1 MSGFIKVNSG
11 SVFLDGEDILKG
23 DEKTLAQI
31 RQPKLGFI
39 FQDFM
44 LLNGLKIKEKHT
56 NKIESK

>member
-1 MSGFIKVNSG
+1 MSGFIKTDSG
-11 SVFLDGEDILKG
+11 SVFLDGEDIWKG

-31 RQPKLGFI
+31 RRHKLGFV

>member
-31 RQPKLGFI
+31 RQHKLGFV

-44 LLNGLKIKEKHT
+44 FLNGLTIKEKHT